1 MLGSVNQETGPNQ
14 WSVLA
19 LDRVTTTIMS
29 NIAGISDILDY
40 GISLVEDVNVRREPL
55 PHLNVIYF
63 ITPSDTSIT
72 AMLKDWTSKDAKKRG
87 KPPYRSAFIF
97 FSSPLSASQL
107 AAIKTCTPLVESLRG
122 LREVNLEYC
131 MIDKR
136 TFTLC
141 EEEALPALFANGVE
155 GGEDCR
161 HAISL
166 LATRL
171 ATMFAT
177 MKECPSIRYRAALPP
192 GDEYPPGLES
202 RLLASQRL
210 ALELY
215 DRLSSLQ
222 RAGLVP
228 ERETCDLIV
237 TDRGFDPVAP
247 IIHEW
252 TYEAMAHDL
261 LEGTACLESP
271 NIFVHEVQTQGGK
284 SEQREHPLDEKDKLF
299 TELRHLHFAGASLRI
314 SQLLDEFRTRNDM
327 VPRGGAGNSGGG
339 GGQEEVTLKSMSKV
353 IQALPQYR
361 EQLTALNTHVELASK
376 LNAAIDAR
384 DLVELGKLEQDLVYG
399 DATSKEVV
407 AFLTA
412 HPNLPPTDKVRLLLC
427 YSATHREKLDPTRES
442 QWMKVAGLTPSDMAI
457 IAHLEFLGVP
467 VHKRTKGTVGV
478 SFVGSRRRKRG
489 LRKDREPDESEQQY
503 SLSRFVP
510 LLQEVLEDAVSGKL
524 SQDEYPYVRPPTSP
538 LAHHSIGTASN
549 SNSTNSTPKAAAGG
563 NTPSH
568 ALQGSGGSNNF
579 GAAPTTTAALTVGQS
594 VRTTGSWI
602 KKLGGSGGSASFSD
616 SAATA
621 MPRGRRL
628 FAFVL
633 GGMTYSEMRVAHRLS
648 TKLGRD
654 VVLGGTG
661 VETPA
666 LFLRHSYQLGSE
678 SPPRIGVFEIEG
690 K

>member
-1 MLGSVNQETGPNQ
+1 
-14 WSVLA
+14 
-19 LDRVTTTIMS
+19 
-29 NIAGISDILDY
+29 
-40 GISLVEDVNVRREPL
+40 
-55 PHLNVIYF
+55 
-63 ITPSDTSIT
+63 
-72 AMLKDWTSKDAKKRG
+72 
-87 KPPYRSAFIF
+87 
-97 FSSPLSASQL
+97 
-107 AAIKTCTPLVESLRG
+107 
-122 LREVNLEYC
+122 

-141 EEEALPALFANGVE
+141 EDEALPALFANGVE

-210 ALELY
+210 ALELN
-215 DRLSSLQ
+215 DRLLSLQ
-222 RAGLVP
+222 RASLVP
-228 ERETCDLIV
+228 ERETCDLII

-261 LEGTACLESP
+261 LEGTPSLEAP
-271 NIFVHEVQTQGGK
+271 NIFVHDVQTQGGK
-284 SEQREHPLDEKDKLF
+284 TEQREHPLDEKDKLF
-299 TELRHLHFAGASLRI
+299 TELRHLHFAGASLKI
-314 SQLLDEFRTRNDM
+314 SQLLDEFRARNGM
-327 VPRGGAGNSGGG
+327 VQKGGG
-339 GGQEEVTLKSMSKV
+339 GGGAPEVTLKSMSKV

-361 EQLTALNTHVELASK
+361 EQLTALNTHIDLASK
-376 LNAAIDAR
+376 LNTAIDAR

-407 AFLTA
+407 AFLSA

-467 VHKRTKGTVGV
+467 VHKRSKGNTGV
-478 SFVGSRRRKRG
+478 SFVGARRRKRG

-503 SLSRFVP
+503 SLSRFIP
-510 LLQEVLEDAVSGKL
+510 LLQEVLEDAVAGKL
-524 SQDEYPYVRPPTSP
+524 SQDEYPYIRTPTSP
-538 LAHHSIGTASN
+538 SAHAN
-549 SNSTNSTPKAAAGG
+549 PNSTDTTPKASSN
-563 NTPSH
+563 NT
-568 ALQGSGGSNNF
+568 LQGSGGSSNF
-579 GAAPTTTAALTVGQS
+579 GGGGATLPVGQS
-594 VRTTGSWI
+594 VRTTGSWV

-616 SAATA
+616 AAGA

-628 FAFVL
+628 FAFIV

-666 LFLRHSYQLGSE
+666 VFMRHSYQLGTD
-678 SPPRIGVFEIEG
+678 SPPRIGGGGDRGVFEIESGGGGG

>member
-19 LDRVTTTIMS
+19 LDRVTTNIMS

-63 ITPSDTSIT
+63 ITPSDASIT
-72 AMLKDWTSKDAKKRG
+72 AMLKDWTSKEAKKGG
-87 KPPYRSAFIF
+87 KPPYRSAFAF
-97 FSSPLSASQL
+97 FSSPLSGAQL
-107 AAIKTCTPLVESLRG
+107 AAIKTCTPLVVSLRG

-141 EEEALPALFANGVE
+141 EDEALPALFANGVE

-215 DRLSSLQ
+215 DHLLSLQ

-228 ERETCDLIV
+228 ERETCDLII

-261 LEGTACLESP
+261 LEGTPSLESP

-284 SEQREHPLDEKDKLF
+284 TEQREHPLDEKDKLF
-299 TELRHLHFAGASLRI
+299 TELRHLHFAGASLKI
-314 SQLLDEFRTRNDM
+314 SQLLDEFRARNGM
-327 VPRGGAGNSGGG
+327 VQKGSGTGGG
-339 GGQEEVTLKSMSKV
+339 GGGGAPEVTLKSMSKV

-376 LNAAIDAR
+376 LNTAIDAR

-467 VHKRTKGTVGV
+467 VHKRTKGNTGV
-478 SFVGSRRRKRG
+478 SFVGGRRRKRG

-510 LLQEVLEDAVSGKL
+510 LLQEVLEDAVAGKL
-524 SQDEYPYVRPPTSP
+524 SQDEYPYIRTPTSP
-538 LAHHSIGTASN
+538 LAHATSSP
-549 SNSTNSTPKAAAGG
+549 NSTDCTPKAGG
-563 NTPSH
+563 SSSNNNNNNI
-568 ALQGSGGSNNF
+568 LQGSGGSNNF
-579 GAAPTTTAALTVGQS
+579 GASLAVGQS
-594 VRTTGSWI
+594 VRTTGSWV
-602 KKLGGSGGSASFSD
+602 KKLGGSGRSASFSD
-616 SAATA
+616 PAGA

-654 VVLGGTG
+654 VVLGSTG

-666 LFLRHSYQLGSE
+666 MFMRHSYQLGTD

-690 K
+690 GGR